1 MPRKPKMKKMFD
13 GRNMATRPIPVIVD
27 ESERRAIAAAASD
40 SKPLG
45 DVVQMPSGPRAKAGG
60 TGVLGKPVRGGAK
73 VNGGVY
79 NPIGVDG
86 NR

>member
-1 MPRKPKMKKMFD
+1 MAKRMKKMYD
-13 GRNMATRPIPVIVD
+13 GRNVATRPIPVIVD

-45 DVVQMPSGPRAKAGG
+45 DVVQMPSGPRAKAAGS
-60 TGVLGKPVRGGAK
+60 GVLGKPVRGGARIK
-73 VNGGVY
+73 AGNY